1 MDAEEGVDTCI
12 RRSSEEALSEHCDQ
26 LTGTTRPHTTNL
38 MSATSD
44 PLSPS
49 APSEPAGP
57 AMLHPAAAPAAAVA
71 AVHFA
76 ARYCWLAFSCWLHSQ
91 LETLNLWW
99 CGVGASPTMDQHR
112 TTTGS

>member
-1 MDAEEGVDTCI
+1 
-12 RRSSEEALSEHCDQ
+12 
-26 LTGTTRPHTTNL
+26 

-57 AMLHPAAAPAAAVA
+57 AMLHPAAAPAAAAAAAAAAVA

-99 CGVGASPTMDQHR
+99 CGVGVSPTMGQHR